1 MTRDQL
7 KACLTFAS
15 GKSIDKFLQPL
26 NDVMQLFNI
35 NTKPR
40 MAAFL
45 AQIAHESGSLAYVKE
60 IASGKDYD
68 TGSKAKSLGNT
79 PEADGDGQKYKGRGL
94 IQITG
99 KANYQALTD
108 HFKVDFVNHPE
119 LLEQPLY
126 AATSAGW
133 FWHTRGLNEIA
144 DLDNEEAF
152 KKITKRINGGLNG
165 WNDRLALW
173 KQCKKALA

>member
-1 MTRDQL
+1 MTRDQF
-7 KACLTFAS
+7 KNCLTFAS
-15 GKSIDKFLQPL
+15 GKSIDKFLAPV
-26 NDVMQLFNI
+26 NDVMELFKI

-79 PEADGDGQKYKGRGL
+79 PEVDGDGQKYKGRGL

-99 KANYQALTD
+99 RANYQALTNYA
-108 HFKVDFVNHPE
+108 KVDFVNHPE

-126 AATSAGW
+126 AALSAGW

-144 DLDNEEAF
+144 DLDTEEAF
-152 KKITKRINGGLNG
+152 KTITKRINGGLNG
-165 WNDRLALW
+165 WDDRLALW